1 MALNLN
7 TDYNEQE
14 VIPMNLYMTFGTVDY
29 LEGIAER
36 NAQEN
41 MLLMHTDESA
51 MLIHETDGE
60 TMLKEPKRYEVLDT
74 AGLFERAGYAV
85 LNNIPVTEEGK
96 PLFEQRFKERARM
109 IENEPGFAAIRV
121 LRPLRDD
128 TYVILTLWED
138 EASFKNW
145 QQSNAYEQAHKKRGT
160 SDGVDQKSIFPR
172 PSYVTTYQVLK

>member
-1 MALNLN
+1 
-7 TDYNEQE
+7 
-14 VIPMNLYMTFGTVDY
+14 MNLYMTFGTADY
-29 LEGIAER
+29 LEGIVKSNSNET
-36 NAQEN
+36 
-41 MLLMHTDESA
+41 MLLMHTDDNA

-60 TMLKEPKRYEVLDT
+60 TVLKEPKKYEVLDSSGSFEQ
-74 AGLFERAGYAV
+74 AGFAV

-96 PLFEQRFKERARM
+96 PLFEQRFSERARM

-145 QQSNAYEQAHKKRGT
+145 QQSKAYEHAHKKRGT

>member
-1 MALNLN
+1 MK
-7 TDYNEQE
+7 
-14 VIPMNLYMTFGTVDY
+14 LYMTFGTADY
-29 LEGIAER
+29 LEGIVTSNSNET
-36 NAQEN
+36 
-41 MLLMHTDESA
+41 MLLMHTDDNA

-60 TMLKEPKRYEVLDT
+60 TVLKEPKKYEVLDSSGSFEQ
-74 AGLFERAGYAV
+74 AGFAV

-96 PLFEQRFKERARM
+96 PLFEQRFSERARM
-109 IENEPGFAAIRV
+109 IESEPGFAAIRV
-121 LRPLRDD
+121 LRPMRDD

-145 QQSNAYEQAHKKRGT
+145 QQSKAYEHAHKKRGT

>member
-1 MALNLN
+1 
-7 TDYNEQE
+7 
-14 VIPMNLYMTFGTVDY
+14 MNMYMTFGTEEY
-29 LEGIAER
+29 LEGIANQNSSEK
-36 NAQEN
+36 
-41 MLLMHTDESA
+41 MLLMHTDDKA
-51 MLIHETDGE
+51 MLIHETAGE
-60 TMLKEPKRYEVLDT
+60 TVLKEPKKYEVLDA
-74 AGLFERAGYAV
+74 AGHLERAGFAV
-85 LNNIPVTEEGK
+85 LNNIPVTEEGR

-145 QQSNAYEQAHKKRGT
+145 QQSKAYEHAHKKRGT

-172 PSYVTTYQVLK
+172 ASYVTTYQVLK

>member
-1 MALNLN
+1 
-7 TDYNEQE
+7 
-14 VIPMNLYMTFGTVDY
+14 MNLYMTFGTADY
-29 LEGIAER
+29 LEGVKES
-36 NAQEN
+36 NSNES
-41 MLLMHTDESA
+41 MLLLHTNDNA

-60 TMLKEPKRYEVLDT
+60 TVLKEPKKYEVLDSVGSLEN
-74 AGLFERAGYAV
+74 AGFAV

-128 TYVILTLWED
+128 TYVIFTLWED

-145 QQSNAYEQAHKKRGT
+145 QESKAYEHAHKKRGT